1 MEWARDGKLD
11 RNIDRRGR
19 TWSSVVERRRCNVVY
34 SVSASRFAAR
44 RRRCEYRIGLAL
56 T

>member
-1 MEWARDGKLD
+1 MEWARDGKPD
-11 RNIDRRGR
+11 RNIGRRGW
-19 TWSSVVERRRCNVVY
+19 TWLNGVVATFRRVVY
-34 SVSASRFAAR
+34 SVGASRFAAR

>member
-11 RNIDRRGR
+11 RNIDRQ
-19 TWSSVVERRRCNVVY
+19 WLSVVERRRCNVVY